1 MRRRWVL
8 LLGFLAPFLTLIGVL
23 AWALGRSGGLPA
35 NIAVRTV
42 LGEVAIRS
50 RPAPDF
56 TLTTFDGQEVS
67 LTSFRGKVVLL
78 DFWASWCT
86 PCRAE
91 APALAQAYRDLRTG
105 GFPVE
110 FIGVNVWDKEDDARA
125 FLERF
130 QVPYPNGMDSKGRI
144 ALDYG
149 VTGIPEKFVI
159 DRQGMLVKKFVG
171 PMRVED
177 ITHALKPFLEAAP

>member
-8 LLGFLAPFLTLIGVL
+8 LLGFVAPFLALVGVL

-35 NIAVRTV
+35 NVAVRTV
-42 LGEVAIRS
+42 LGEVAIRP

-56 TLTTFDGQEVS
+56 SLKTFAGQEVR
-67 LTSFRGKVVLL
+67 LTSLRGKVVML
-78 DFWASWCT
+78 DFWASWCA

-91 APALAQAYRDLRTG
+91 APALAQAYRDLRARG
-105 GFPVE
+105 LPVE
-110 FIGVNVWDKEDDARA
+110 FIGINVWDRESDAYA

-149 VTGIPEKFVI
+149 VTGIPEKFIV
-159 DRQGMLVKKFVG
+159 DPQGTVVKKFVG

-177 ITHALKPFLEAAP
+177 IMDALKPFLGVAP